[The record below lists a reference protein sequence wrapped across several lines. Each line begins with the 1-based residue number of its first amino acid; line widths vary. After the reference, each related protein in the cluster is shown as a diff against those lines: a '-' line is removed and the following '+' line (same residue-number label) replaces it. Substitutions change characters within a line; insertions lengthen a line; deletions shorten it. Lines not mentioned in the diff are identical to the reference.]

1 MHTWVKTLGKVSAL
15 SASLI
20 KDAIALWRPD
30 VPNII
35 LIVGYFKL
43 QSKPKEPPH
52 LIVRKVIP

>member
-15 SASLI
+15 SASFV
-20 KDAIALWRPD
+20 KDAIALWRRD

-35 LIVGYFKL
+35 LIVGYFKP

-52 LIVRKVIP
+52 LIV